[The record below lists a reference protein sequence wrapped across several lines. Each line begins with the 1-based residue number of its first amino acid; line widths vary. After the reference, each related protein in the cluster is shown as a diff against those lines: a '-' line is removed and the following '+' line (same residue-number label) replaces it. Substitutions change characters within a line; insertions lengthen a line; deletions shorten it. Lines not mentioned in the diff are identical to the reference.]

1 MNKVRNL
8 KPWMGFYLT
17 GVLAIHG
24 LVFWNAREL
33 VKKGYPDFA
42 IYYTAGTMVRSGM
55 GGRLYDEAAQFRV
68 QQQFAQQVTTRQ
80 AALPFNHPPF
90 EALLFVPFSLLSYRA
105 AYFLW
110 LFMNLAILAVL
121 PGMLREWVPML
132 GLARAWV
139 WMAAEL
145 GFFPI
150 FFALLQGQDAIL
162 LLFFYALAF
171 VSLKRGRFAMAGVWL
186 ACGLFKFHLVLPF
199 LVLLLAG
206 QMSFEQ
212 KKRIAGGF
220 GLAGGTLILISL
232 LVAGARQMMFYPRY
246 VLGLESTM
254 AQGAIRPSDM
264 PNLRGMVGL
273 LAGKLAHAEGIVLL
287 ISAVLFL
294 LALWIVRLPEI
305 SGDSRFALALL
316 VTVLVSYHC
325 LGYDLCVL
333 MIAVLLLAG
342 RLRSDGMGR
351 DWTRMAMIAGVAGL
365 LFSPLQALLLM
376 RYSQLGWMGWAVLCL
391 AIGVMAE
398 MARGHRV
405 MSGARAQ

>member
-1 MNKVRNL
+1 MNKARNL
-8 KPWMGFYLT
+8 KPWIGFYLA

-33 VKKGYPDFA
+33 VTKGYPDFA

-55 GGRLYDEAAQFRV
+55 GGQLYDEAAQFRV
-68 QQQFAQQVTTRQ
+68 QQQFAPQVTTRQ

-90 EALLFVPFSLLSYRA
+90 EALLFAPFSFLSFRA
-105 AYFLW
+105 AYFSW
-110 LFMNLAILAVL
+110 LLVNLAMLALL

-132 GLARAWV
+132 GLAPVWV
-139 WMAAEL
+139 WVAAEF

-162 LLFFYALAF
+162 LLFFYALTL
-171 VSLKRGRFAMAGVWL
+171 VSLKGGRFAIAGAWL

-206 QMSFEQ
+206 QMPFEQ
-212 KKRIAGGF
+212 RKKIAGGF
-220 GLAGGTLILISL
+220 GLSAGTLVLISL
-232 LVAGARQMMFYPRY
+232 LVAGTRQMMFYPRF
-246 VLGLESTM
+246 VLGLEATV
-254 AQGAIRPSDM
+254 AQGAIQPSDM
-264 PNLRGMVGL
+264 PNLRGMVNL
-273 LAGKLAHAEGIVLL
+273 LAGRLAHVDGIVLL
-287 ISAVLFL
+287 LSAVLFL
-294 LALWIVRLPEI
+294 LALWIVRLPET

-316 VTVLVSYHC
+316 VTVLVSYHS

-333 MIAVLLLAG
+333 TIAVLLVAT
-342 RLRSDGMGR
+342 RLRSEVMGR
-351 DWTRMAMIAGVAGL
+351 SWTRVAMIAGMAGL

-391 AIGVMAE
+391 AIGVIGDI
-398 MARGHRV
+398 ARGQGV
-405 MSGARAQ
+405 MNGAQAQ